1 MENVT
6 SLRAPQPDSEK
17 LTINLGYVDLGRIEL
32 LVQEGFYANRTD
44 FIRSA
49 IRKQLDLHDE
59 VVSSTIQRQTLALG
73 LRDYSRA
80 ELEALRTAGEMMHI
94 RMVGLVRIANDV
106 PPDLALATIASL
118 TVLGGLQASA
128 EVKKILADRI
138 R

>member
-73 LRDYSRA
+73 LRDYCRA

>member
-1 MENVT
+1 MEDMT

-32 LVQEGFYANRTD
+32 LVQEGFYANRSD

-49 IRKQLDLHDE
+49 IRKQLDHHGD
-59 VVSSTIQRQTLALG
+59 VVSGTIERQTLDLG
-73 LRDYSRA
+73 LRDFSRE
-80 ELEALRTAGEMMHI
+80 ELESRRAAGETLHI
-94 RMVGLVRIANDV
+94 RVVGLVRIAPDV
-106 PPDLALATIASL
+106 PPELAHATIASI